1 MGRERGKKEKPGSIW
16 VEREERRS
24 NQEACRYREGKD

>member
-16 VEREERRS
+16 VEREERS